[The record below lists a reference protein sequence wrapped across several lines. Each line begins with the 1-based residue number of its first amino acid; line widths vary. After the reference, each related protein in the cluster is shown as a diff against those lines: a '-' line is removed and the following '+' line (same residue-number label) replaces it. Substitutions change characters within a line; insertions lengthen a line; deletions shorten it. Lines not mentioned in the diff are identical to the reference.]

1 MWPSHAGRFGR
12 QALLKGSG
20 VLAAALLTWNLA
32 VYTITA
38 IAQKSQL
45 PQVLQSIGFFMFLGP
60 PPVFLSLLGQLL
72 AVAAVAG
79 LANQQATTRRLS
91 EAVDTVG
98 GSPSPTAT
106 DRSPLVESAD
116 AGGDASG
123 YLQWLMR
130 RWSTSTATAVYYACF
145 AAVPAT
151 WLFLGVQGMDVLHA
165 GYLVWLLVWYL
176 HTDLRLVP
184 APLAQSAWRVAL
196 QGGPTAGRTLA
207 AFSHAPSPIRHRLI
221 RTYASFHL
229 LAMYLAMC
237 GQLPGLG
244 GLQVRGIR
252 PACSSQ
258 NSLPNFQ
265 LCF

>member
-1 MWPSHAGRFGR
+1 M
-12 QALLKGSG
+12 
-20 VLAAALLTWNLA
+20 
-32 VYTITA
+32 YTITA
-38 IAQKSQL
+38 IAQQSQL

-79 LANQQATTRRLS
+79 LANHHATATRQLS
-91 EAVDTVG
+91 EAVDTEAGV
-98 GSPSPTAT
+98 PSPTVT
-106 DRSPLVESAD
+106 DQSPLPTSAD
-116 AGGDASG
+116 NGVDASG
-123 YLQWLMR
+123 YLQWLIR

-165 GYLVWLLVWYL
+165 GYLVWLLIWYL

-184 APLAQSAWRVAL
+184 SPLAQSAWRVAL
-196 QGGPTAGRTLA
+196 QGVLPAGQTSAGCL
-207 AFSHAPSPIRHRLI
+207 HAPSPIRHRFI

-244 GLQVRGIR
+244 SLQVR
-252 PACSSQ
+252 
-258 NSLPNFQ
+258 NDELV
-265 LCF
+265 

>member
-1 MWPSHAGRFGR
+1 M
-12 QALLKGSG
+12 
-20 VLAAALLTWNLA
+20 
-32 VYTITA
+32 YTITA
-38 IAQKSQL
+38 IAQQSQL

-79 LANQQATTRRLS
+79 LANQQATSTRPLS
-91 EAVDTVG
+91 QTVDTVG

-106 DRSPLVESAD
+106 DISPLVKSAD

-165 GYLVWLLVWYL
+165 GYLVWLLIWYL

-184 APLAQSAWRVAL
+184 SPLAQSARRVAL
-196 QGGPTAGRTLA
+196 QGVPSAEQTLA
-207 AFSHAPSPIRHRLI
+207 ACSHAPSPIRHRLI

-244 GLQVRGIR
+244 GLQVRVIR
-252 PACSSQ
+252 LACTSQ
-258 NSLPNFQ
+258 THLLSFNFVSDHGEPH
-265 LCF
+265 FI